1 MMEILQAL
9 ESSSFSM
16 WVKESSTAY
25 VAVLAFHTIGLA
37 FLVGISGATAMR
49 ILGVARAIPLEPMQ
63 DFFPLMYA
71 GFWINA
77 CTGAVLMCLYP
88 TDYLTEPTI
97 YIKLS
102 AVVIAMVL
110 VRKLH
115 RDLFAG
121 GEDDGAGDGLRSK
134 IDLERAAGSR
144 AVRTLSVSLLVVWLV
159 ATVAG
164 RVMAYTMPTK
174 LQTSAAVLVFV
185 VIALLI
191 GYLIGRL
198 AGWISPSRQATS
210 SS

>member
-1 MMEILQAL
+1 MMELLQSL
-9 ESSSFSM
+9 ESSGFSM

-71 GFWINA
+71 GFWINLF
-77 CTGAVLMCLYP
+77 TGSVLMCLYP

-102 AVVIAMVL
+102 AVVIAVVL
-110 VRKLH
+110 LRKLQ
-115 RDLFAG
+115 REVFDSPDVAAAATSKSAKILSCWMLF
-121 GEDDGAGDGLRSK
+121 
-134 IDLERAAGSR
+134 
-144 AVRTLSVSLLVVWLV
+144 VWLV

-164 RVMAYTMPTK
+164 RVMAYSMPTK
-174 LQTSAAVLVFV
+174 VQTAAAVLVFLAV
-185 VIALLI
+185 ALSV
-191 GYLIGRL
+191 GYVIGRSM
-198 AGWISPSRQATS
+198 GWVQTSNNPSLPE
-210 SS
+210 

>member
-1 MMEILQAL
+1 MMELLQAL
-9 ESSSFSM
+9 ESSGFSM

-77 CTGAVLMCLYP
+77 FTGTVLLCLYP
-88 TDYLTEPTI
+88 TDFLTEPTI
-97 YIKLS
+97 YIKLV
-102 AVVIAMVL
+102 AVVVAMLL

-115 RDLFAG
+115 REVFRGGLDVETVAATRTVKIQAG
-121 GEDDGAGDGLRSK
+121 VL
-134 IDLERAAGSR
+134 
-144 AVRTLSVSLLVVWLV
+144 LSVWLV

-174 LQTSAAVLVFV
+174 IQTAAAV
-185 VIALLI
+185 VIFLAIAGLI
-191 GYLIGRL
+191 GYVVGRL
-198 AGWISPSRQATS
+198 SGWIGPSAREAARS
-210 SS
+210 

>member
-9 ESSSFSM
+9 ESSGFSM

-37 FLVGISGATAMR
+37 FLVGISSATAMR
-49 ILGVARAIPLEPMQ
+49 ILGVARSIPLEPMQ

-71 GFWINA
+71 GLWINLF
-77 CTGAVLMCLYP
+77 TGAVLMCLYP

-102 AVVIAMVL
+102 AVVIAVVL
-110 VRKLH
+110 LRKLH
-115 RDLFAG
+115 REVFK
-121 GEDDGAGDGLRSK
+121 S
-134 IDLERAAGSR
+134 AADTE
-144 AVRTLSVSLLVVWLV
+144 AAADTKQVKQLCCWMIFVWLV

-174 LQTSAAVLVFV
+174 VQTAAAVLVFA
-185 VIALLI
+185 VIALLV
-191 GYLIGRL
+191 GYGIGRSM
-198 AGWISPSRQATS
+198 GWIGSSAANPADTS
-210 SS
+210 ASE